1 MFTSLFARL
10 KRPAYYIPLA
20 IAIVLAG
27 GIAYASSNG
36 NGNYE
41 VVTVKEGT
49 LEEITKVNGKVR
61 AAQNVDLSLERG
73 GRITSVA
80 KNVGDRVTTGELIL
94 STSAGNLSASVD
106 RANANLQREIA
117 KLESLQTSA
126 RPEEI
131 EIASRNVESA
141 KAEVRAALR
150 DLSEQVNDAY
160 VRANDAVR
168 NSVDQFNSGGEVS
181 ANFTIPIRDADQED
195 RLEKGRRDLKYVLE
209 RFEDSIAA
217 AGDNANEQTVLAN
230 LETGLTVLSD
240 INSYLTD
247 FASAINDIRADESY
261 SQTEI
266 NLWKEDISEART
278 SVSTGRQNL
287 IAGRQRL
294 EDAKSDLS
302 VAENELE
309 IKQTGGSASE
319 IRIQQAVVSQMRAD
333 LLAARAELQD
343 TVIIAPFTGIITRID
358 AEVGAS
364 ALAGDPL
371 VSLISEGS
379 LEIEAN
385 LPEVTVARVSV
396 GDSARVTLDAFGSGV
411 TYDAVVTSVDLSGKE
426 VDGVQSYQTTLQ
438 FVNPDE
444 RVKVG
449 MTANVSIVTD
459 VKANTK
465 ILPKNAVMNK
475 DGKFYV
481 QKITGE
487 EKPVETEVIVGM
499 SAEGG
504 IEIVSGLEVG
514 DSVAVT
520 K

>member
-20 IAIVLAG
+20 ILIAVFG
-27 GIAYASSNG
+27 GIAYGSSNG
-36 NGNYE
+36 NGSYE
-41 VVTVKEGT
+41 VVTVKEGI
-49 LEEITKVNGKVR
+49 LEEIAKVNGKVR

-106 RANANLQREIA
+106 RARANLDREIA
-117 KLESLQTSA
+117 KLESLRESA

-131 EIASRNVESA
+131 QIATQKLDLA
-141 KAEVRAALR
+141 ATEVRSALR
-150 DLSEQVNDAY
+150 DLSEQVSDAY
-160 VRANDAVR
+160 VRSNDAIR
-168 NSVDQFNSGGEVS
+168 NTIDQFNSGGEVS
-181 ANFTIPIRDADQED
+181 PNFTLPIRDAGDETK
-195 RLEKGRRDLKYVLE
+195 LENGRRQLKYTLD
-209 RFEDSIAA
+209 RFEDAIEA
-217 AGDNANEQTVLAN
+217 AGDDASDAVISANVERGLSVL
-230 LETGLTVLSD
+230 TD
-240 INSYLTD
+240 ISTYLTD
-247 FASAINDIRADESY
+247 FASAINDIRPDDSY
-261 SQTEI
+261 TQDEI
-266 NLWKEDISEART
+266 NSWKEDISAART
-278 SVSTGRQNL
+278 SVSVGRQNL

-294 EDAKSDLS
+294 QDSKNDVLIAQS
-302 VAENELE
+302 ELE

-319 IRIQQAVVSQMRAD
+319 IRIQEAVVAQMRAD
-333 LLAARAELQD
+333 LLASRAELQD
-343 TVIIAPFTGIITRID
+343 TVIVAPFAGIITRID

-364 ALAGDPL
+364 ALSGDPL

-449 MTANVSIVTD
+449 MTANVSIVTE
-459 VKANTK
+459 VRSNAK
-465 ILPKNAVMNK
+465 ILPKNAVSNI

-481 QKITGE
+481 LKINGS
-487 EKPVETEVIVGM
+487 EKPVETEVTVGM

-504 IEIVSGLEVG
+504 IEVVSGLEVE
-514 DSVAVT
+514 DQVAI
-520 K
+520 KN